1 MTVDGNGIVYATGST
16 ASSDFPTTTGA
27 FLASITGGT
36 LHVFVSVFDPSQSGT
51 AGLIY
56 STDLAGGKEDEAEAI
71 AVGGG
76 KIYVAGRTISPD
88 FPKVNAFQSSLIAGN
103 DAFVAEI
110 DPAQSGSASLVA
122 STYLGG
128 SGDDVARAIAVDA
141 QGMVY
146 VAGFTL
152 SADFPAT
159 ANAFQGSYNSDGEI
173 FLTKLNLAAGTVLYS
188 TFLGGSSLDDVKKIV
203 LEPSGRV
210 ALTGYTL
217 SPDFPV
223 TQNAAQPIIGD
234 SGAGLAS
241 NAFLTILDPAAQPGA
256 GLIYSTFFGGNA
268 GEVAYDLRR
277 DSGGKYYIG
286 GYTLSPNFPVTG
298 NALNVSSAR
307 GGVDGFVAVIDPA
320 APPMN
325 AVIYASYVTGPGN
338 QIVYGVDVDAAGNFY
353 VAGTSTGNIFPG
365 NFAQKTTQPGNSDG
379 FLLVF
384 SPFKN

>member
-1 MTVDGNGIVYATGST
+1 
-16 ASSDFPTTTGA
+16 
-27 FLASITGGT
+27 
-36 LHVFVSVFDPSQSGT
+36 
-51 AGLIY
+51 
-56 STDLAGGKEDEAEAI
+56 
-71 AVGGG
+71 
-76 KIYVAGRTISPD
+76 
-88 FPKVNAFQSSLIAGN
+88 
-103 DAFVAEI
+103 
-110 DPAQSGSASLVA
+110 
-122 STYLGG
+122 
-128 SGDDVARAIAVDA
+128 
-141 QGMVY
+141 MVY

-159 ANAFQGSYNSDGEI
+159 ANAFQGSYNADGEI

-188 TFLGGSSLDDVKKIV
+188 TFLGGSSVDDVKRIV

-223 TQNAAQPIIGD
+223 TQNAAQSIIGD
-234 SGAGLAS
+234 GGAGLAS
-241 NAFLTILDPAAQPGA
+241 NAFLTILDPAAPPGA

-277 DSGGKYYIG
+277 DATGKYYLG
-286 GYTLSPNFPVTG
+286 GYTLSQNLPVTG
-298 NALNVSSAR
+298 NALNGSSAR

-325 AVIYASYVTGPGN
+325 ALIYASYVTGPGN
-338 QIVYGVDVDAAGNFY
+338 QIVYGVDVDAAGNIY
-353 VAGTSTGNIFPG
+353 IAGTSTGDIFPG

-384 SPFKN
+384 NPAKN